1 MTSIIAP
8 WVLDEN
14 NTLPYVTIQDVK
26 NSAIAASLDFT
37 NLVPNSSVN
46 SQDAALSQ
54 LIYQASAKV
63 DGYCSGVLQT
73 LAATVNT
80 ENGRCS
86 INRRGQFIIHPYG
99 FPVLE
104 VKSFSYASAG
114 PAGGMVEIPLSQNN
128 THIERYQFVI
138 DTNWN
143 PGSGTFYQFGTS
155 FFPSAS
161 YGNEYACQ
169 YEYVNG
175 FPNTMNTEA
184 LTVGATSIPVM
195 SSVGIYP
202 GSSLII
208 WDGANTETVTVASTY
223 VPDETDIIPLANPT
237 RYAHVAEVSV
247 AAPNLTSVKEATI
260 HFVVAMC
267 EERGSGAFTLSG
279 VSNAVASSGMSSAE
293 AHHAAAYDLLDT
305 FRNIWGRV

>member
-1 MTSIIAP
+1 MSIVAP

-37 NLVPNSSVN
+37 NLVPNTGVN
-46 SQDAALSQ
+46 SQDAALLQ

-73 LAATVNT
+73 LCATVNT

-104 VKSFSYASAG
+104 VKSFSYASSG
-114 PAGGMVEIPLSQNN
+114 PAGGMTAIPLTNNN
-128 THIERYQFVI
+128 THIERYQFIV

-175 FPNTMNTEA
+175 FANTMNVNALSAGDTEI
-184 LTVGATSIPVM
+184 LVT

-202 GSSLII
+202 GSALII
-208 WDGANTETVTVASTY
+208 WDGANTETVVVADTY
-223 VPDETDIIPLANPT
+223 ETDGPDLLPLASPLK
-237 RYAHVAEVSV
+237 YSHVAEVSV

-267 EERGSGAFTLSG
+267 EERGSGAFLLSG
-279 VSNAVASSGMSSAE
+279 ANEAAGAGGMSSAE
-293 AHHAAAYDLLDT
+293 MHHAAAYDLLDT